1 MADGAAS
8 NRAIAYVRVSTTRQA
23 EVGNSIASQ
32 STRIQKYAK
41 DRGLRLMST
50 HPLKGNRMGTP
61 SDWTKEILLIDRF
74 FFRGASLENENIQ
87 KAYLRIVTKKF
98 DGESV
103 VCCITLLV

>member
-1 MADGAAS
+1 MGRDSIVIATAPL
-8 NRAIAYVRVSTTRQA
+8 AI
-23 EVGNSIASQ
+23 G
-32 STRIQKYAK
+32 QKKYY
-41 DRGLRLMST
+41 
-50 HPLKGNRMGTP
+50 
-61 SDWTKEILLIDRF
+61 LLTGF